1 MRSILLLRSERGSSF
16 AADGSGDTGR
26 AGGEETGSR
35 IRLLAARG
43 SHKSGVDDA
52 AFGRGLVK
60 HAMVVG

>member
-43 SHKSGVDDA
+43 SHKRGSDDA
-52 AFGRGLVK
+52 AFSRRSAQ